1 MPSVDFYVIFMSNI
15 KFCNYFFV
23 VSKLMVKP
31 ALQMMSSSERRKE
44 IELRELMMSKTSS
57 SVPSL
62 SIQCEKNQKK
72 AHAIQAQV

>member
-1 MPSVDFYVIFMSNI
+1 MSNI

-31 ALQMMSSSERRKE
+31 ALQMMSSSERKKE
-44 IELRELMMSKTSS
+44 IELGELMMSKTSS

-62 SIQCEKNQKK
+62 SFSENNQKK
-72 AHAIQAQV
+72 THAIQAQV